1 MANHVSTHVDFQKI
15 SDEGKAFL
23 NKLYEDRVRKE
34 NHWFPDF
41 FVDGENLTY
50 EQSEQYDY
58 TIDNI
63 GAKWSYI
70 EDFDPEY
77 STMNITSAWSCPD
90 EGLIKLMEMIG
101 EVDPDVVAYVRYED
115 EMPNFIGAQ
124 VMTAN
129 GIEEY
134 MQIESED
141 LMEKIFDEVEGLREH
156 WDEDEMEFD
165 DEGQDM
171 YYENMWD
178 IINDLQ
184 ETFLDEEGQF
194 YLDGEHNAE

>member
-23 NKLYEDRVRKE
+23 VNLYKTRVRTGDGQQG
-34 NHWFPDF
+34 WFPDF

-70 EDFDPEY
+70 EDFDEEY
-77 STMNITSAWSCPD
+77 ATMNIISAWSVPD
-90 EGLIKLMEMIG
+90 DGLIKLMQMIG

-115 EMPNFIGAQ
+115 EMPNFVGAQ
-124 VMTAN
+124 VMTKG

-134 MQIESED
+134 CQWESEEV
-141 LMEKIFDEVEGLREH
+141 LEECFSQVEGLREH
-156 WDEDEMEFD
+156 WDEEDEEWRT
-165 DEGQDM
+165 DEGQEM
-171 YYENMWD
+171 YWENMWE
-178 IINDLQ
+178 IINELQ
-184 ETFLDEEGQF
+184 EGFLEEEGSF
-194 YLDGEHNAE
+194 YLNGD